1 MFKLKGVKFKDVL
14 DIKESN
20 IYEGEVTAIIGKS
33 GSGKTTVLR
42 LLNKMTSLD
51 EGIILFKDRDIKDMD
66 SIELRR
72 KVQMLS
78 QFPIIFKGTVRDNLN
93 IGLKFMDEKPKSDD
107 ELKEILKKVH
117 LDKNLDEDSKN
128 LSGGEKQRLCI
139 GRILLSNTEVFLF
152 DEPSSSLD
160 EDTEK
165 IIISSL
171 VNHIKSQ
178 GKTLIFVTHS
188 LEMAYEYADRIL
200 EIVNKDLKEQKN
212 AK

>member
-20 IYEGEVTAIIGKS
+20 IYKGEVTAIIGKS

-139 GRILLSNTEVFLF
+139 GRILLSNPEVFLF

>member
-139 GRILLSNTEVFLF
+139 GRILLSNPEVFLF